1 MGDVIGVVGGTGP
14 LGKGLALRFARAGR
28 EVVVGSRTQ
37 ERGDEVAGW
46 IHERVDGA
54 SVTGA
59 TNLDCC
65 VKADIVVLAFPYE
78 GIDATLPPL
87 ADAIGGKVVVCC
99 INQIGFDRQ
108 GPFELHDGRPSSA
121 EQSQAHLPDARL
133 VGAFHHVAA
142 GVLAKDEPVDVDV
155 LLAADDEEAMRVAVG
170 LVELIP
176 GMRPVTVGALRLA
189 APTEHF
195 TAVLVAVNKR
205 HKVRAG
211 IKLVGLVHE
220 G

>member
-1 MGDVIGVVGGTGP
+1 MADVIGVIGGTGP
-14 LGKGLALRFARAGR
+14 LGKGLALRFVRAGR

-37 ERGDEVAGW
+37 ERGDEVAAW
-46 IHERVDGA
+46 IRERVDGP
-54 SVTGA
+54 VRGA
-59 TNLDCC
+59 TNLDACLA
-65 VKADIVVLAFPYE
+65 ADVVVLAIPYD

-87 ADAIGGKVVVCC
+87 VEAIGTKVVVCC

-142 GVLAKDEPVDVDV
+142 GALAKDEPVDVDV
-155 LLAADDEEAMRVAVG
+155 LLAADDDAAMQVAQD

-176 GMRPVTVGALRLA
+176 GMRAVTVGALRLA
-189 APTEHF
+189 APVEHF
-195 TAVLVAVNKR
+195 TAVLVAVNQR

-211 IKLVGLVHE
+211 VKLVGLVRE
-220 G
+220 D